1 MKPEEVRAETI
12 KCAQSLRTTANAATH
27 YLTTPVECPALGS
40 ASSFTPLIAW
50 ALFNPFG
57 PTICALH
64 LVAVP
69 DSSDQIIFFRWLN
82 PFATGATA
90 YGIVP
95 DSVARDLKSLLPP
108 LLLIFDPGTNSTAL
122 VMPALPTHVSVPAE
136 SLLKLDQA
144 KELVLT
150 SAKGT
155 DSKTL
160 STKIERLRAYRGD
173 PWKRTAVERDEAF
186 ALLGKGAPPAPAPGA
201 APATRQQ
208 LEQWWVLVTDP
219 VHVQSEVRE
228 LPRAWEGAIKFQ
240 ERMKQK

>member
-1 MKPEEVRAETI
+1 MTPEEVRAETI
-12 KCAQSLRTTANAATH
+12 KCAESLRTRASAATH
-27 YLTTPVECPALGS
+27 YLANPVECPALGS
-40 ASSFTPLIAW
+40 ASAFTPLIAW

-69 DSSDQIIFFRWLN
+69 DSSDRIIFFRWLN

-95 DSVARDLKSLLPP
+95 DSVARDPKRLLPT
-108 LLLIFDPGTNSTAL
+108 LIMIFDPGRTSTAP

-136 SLLKLDQA
+136 SPLKLEQA
-144 KELVLT
+144 REVVLT
-150 SAKGT
+150 AANGT
-155 DSKTL
+155 DSKSLT
-160 STKIERLRAYRGD
+160 TRIDRLKAYRGD
-173 PWKRTAVERDEAF
+173 PWKRTAVERDETF
-186 ALLGKGAPPAPAPGA
+186 ALLGKGAPPAPAPSA
-201 APATRQQ
+201 TPATRQQ

-228 LPRAWEGAIKFQ
+228 LPRAWDGAIKFQ